1 MPGSARDSNGESECL
16 IHSRSR
22 YKGGSSRPARM
33 GKPGT
38 AAMTSSDLT
47 RSIMG
52 HTMGDLYPLLVGVTP
67 VVLTAKSP
75 A

>member
-1 MPGSARDSNGESECL
+1 MR
-16 IHSRSR
+16 
-22 YKGGSSRPARM
+22 
-33 GKPGT
+33 KPGT

-52 HTMGDLYPLLVGVTP
+52 HTMGELYPLWEGGTP
-67 VVLTAKSP
+67 KGLTAKSP